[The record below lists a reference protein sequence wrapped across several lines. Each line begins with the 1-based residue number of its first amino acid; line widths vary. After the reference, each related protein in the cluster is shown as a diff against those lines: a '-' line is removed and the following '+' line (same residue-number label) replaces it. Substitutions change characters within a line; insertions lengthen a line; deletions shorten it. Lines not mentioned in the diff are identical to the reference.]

1 MQRRILIYSGRA
13 DREAAA
19 RAAAVARAV
28 LHHDPGAACLLAG
41 RGLTPLA
48 DAPDGLT
55 VVELPA
61 LVANG
66 GQAGGPQAARAGLRL
81 LADLALSF
89 LPHVVVVDRDPLG
102 MLGELATALAALSA
116 MAHPPRT
123 WLALDDLDLI
133 RLASQPGGLRALERT
148 AGRYGAL
155 LVFAEADGC
164 EPFVATAL
172 LAGRVRSVGYA
183 GWGRWA
189 PALAPDWTGH
199 HTAGRQVVV
208 APEHLGPRQAPS
220 RLGLQ
225 GAVSR
230 ADLVVTAPDHPALD
244 LALAHGRSLL
254 VLVGTAERPAAG
266 PEHVLRARAL
276 ERRGRARVLERA
288 WLGTTELMRMAA
300 VAAAIPLPPEGP
312 PTAERAARLLLDAA

>member
-1 MQRRILIYSGRA
+1 VLRR
-13 DREAAA
+13 
-19 RAAAVARAV
+19 
-28 LHHDPGAACLLAG
+28 DPGAACLLAG
-41 RGLTPLA
+41 RGLAPVT

-61 LVANG
+61 LVPDG

-102 MLGELATALAALSA
+102 TLGELATALAALSA
-116 MAHPPRT
+116 MARPPRT

-133 RLASQPGGLRALERT
+133 RLGDQPRGLRALERT
-148 AGRYGAL
+148 AGRYGGL

-164 EPFVATAL
+164 EPFIATAL

-189 PALAPDWTGH
+189 PATAHDWTGH

-208 APEHLGPRQAPS
+208 APAHVGPRQAPS

-244 LALAHGRSLL
+244 LALGHGRSLL
-254 VLVGTAERPAAG
+254 VLVGTAESPAAG
-266 PEHVLRARAL
+266 REHILRARAL

-288 WLGTTELMRMAA
+288 WLGATELMRMAA
-300 VAAAIPLPPEGP
+300 VAAAIPPLPEVEPS
-312 PTAERAARLLLDAA
+312 AERAAGLLLDAA